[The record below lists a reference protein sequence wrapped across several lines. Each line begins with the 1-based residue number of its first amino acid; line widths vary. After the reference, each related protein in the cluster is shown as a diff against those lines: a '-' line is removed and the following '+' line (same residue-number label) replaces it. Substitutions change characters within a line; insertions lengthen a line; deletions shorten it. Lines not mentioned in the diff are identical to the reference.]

1 MEAHVHKR
9 TCICMCIAALLVKP
23 KARNNLSVSRR
34 IFKYTMGYYLEI
46 KGMICASVVYLYFKF
61 KSISLLIFE
70 LEK

>member
-1 MEAHVHKR
+1 
-9 TCICMCIAALLVKP
+9 MCIAALLVKP